1 MGRARD
7 TPEVKAAKAEAKLVA
22 KAAAKAI
29 ADATPEAIAK
39 AEAKRVAKAVA
50 AAKALA
56 VAEAKEAADAAD
68 RAIRARIAEED
79 IVKWPIT
86 ENQCMPFAMYY
97 TLDKAGRDLFTCG
110 GLIEPRDLVLSV
122 MEREGRT
129 LLYGVNSHDVLKIL
143 WRIVE
148 LNSARGKNVRFTW
161 KRTGFNI
168 KSGLGWDVN
177 SLKKTVLNKAGK
189 KFIIVGKTRWQ
200 TDQHKKWM
208 KHLAKVTEA
217 QVIEEWGKDA
227 LGLSKIDH
235 AIGIRVEENQDETM
249 IVDNGCRYGMKKYTA
264 QSLVDRM
271 EDLCVCYEFALYEV

>member
-22 KAAAKAI
+22 KVVAKAI

-143 WRIVE
+143 WRIV
-148 LNSARGKNVRFTW
+148 N
-161 KRTGFNI
+161 
-168 KSGLGWDVN
+168 
-177 SLKKTVLNKAGK
+177 
-189 KFIIVGKTRWQ
+189 
-200 TDQHKKWM
+200 
-208 KHLAKVTEA
+208 
-217 QVIEEWGKDA
+217 
-227 LGLSKIDH
+227 
-235 AIGIRVEENQDETM
+235 
-249 IVDNGCRYGMKKYTA
+249 
-264 QSLVDRM
+264 
-271 EDLCVCYEFALYEV
+271 